1 MLEMCCSSPSE
12 VRPGEEDAHE
22 GGVGAD
28 AHGAEREEDDA
39 GGLVLGVALERVLMG
54 AWAMQFGNGGEFQ
67 VHITVDNPSPT
78 VYNLTHEVLDIMLY
92 SRPF

>member
-1 MLEMCCSSPSE
+1 MGVGEMWCKCSPPE
-12 VRPGEEDAHE
+12 VGPGEEDAHE

-54 AWAMQFGNGGEFQ
+54 G
-67 VHITVDNPSPT
+67 
-78 VYNLTHEVLDIMLY
+78 
-92 SRPF
+92 